1 MNRRTNTNYEI
12 LTCKEG
18 TGINSYRI
26 DKDEDSSFIRYNPY
40 TRTLTITDPNIHNGK
55 EVATICLCNQ
65 ALIAKIN
72 DIVNQYHPEETVYD
86 LMQGE
91 FSQIEEQN
99 HLDTFSGVIDGVS
112 IVAN

>member
-1 MNRRTNTNYEI
+1 MNRRTNTIYEI

-26 DKDEDSSFIRYNPY
+26 DKDEDSAFISYNPY
-40 TRTLTITDPNIHNGK
+40 KGILTLTDPNIHDGK
-55 EVATICLCNQ
+55 AVETTCLCNQ
-65 ALIAKIN
+65 ALIAKID
-72 DIVNQYHPEETVYD
+72 DIVNQYHPEETVFD
-86 LMQGE
+86 LIQGE
-91 FSQIEEQN
+91 FSEIEEQN